1 MHKINIKTPPY
12 SLVACDLSAAEV
24 RTAANAA
31 QDKEMINAYRAFQY
45 EKDFTNSIELY
56 SYERLN
62 TINGY
67 KSLHILTTEDILLD
81 KYENQIKIIELKDEG
96 DKNKLILGDNKP
108 HTFIIDKPGQ
118 DLYSLIASK
127 AYNNKYEDN
136 LEFYPE
142 GTKITFDGKEVI
154 CGKGEYTNKAGKV
167 RRQDSKSLLIGLIY
181 GRGVSSIAQQISESR
196 LSKGQPPITKEDAQ
210 TLIDNIYKSFPDL
223 KAWIDKTHDFIHK
236 NGYIDDVFGRRRR
249 LPDGML
255 PKYTIKYLNEDTQE
269 GDFNPFL
276 NCSNRINNDKINY
289 YRDQL
294 YNIKYYKEY
303 DKIKENAYKD
313 GIEIH
318 DNTGYIA
325 QAERQAVNFQAQAA
339 SSEINKL
346 SMITID
352 KDPHLKELGVKLLLT
367 IHDEVIVECPSEN
380 AEEVAEILPKILI
393 TVAGDKMK
401 CPLKADSSIERHWYE
416 GDNLTVLND
425 HFTSFT
431 KDKGMTPKEAVEE
444 LCKEY
449 PELLKSQ
456 LENLFLNHCGYLWDN
471 MTI

>member
-1 MHKINIKTPPY
+1 MPKIKIKTPPY

-31 QDKEMINAYRAFQY
+31 QDKEMIKAYKAFKY
-45 EKDFTNSIELY
+45 EKEFTNSIELY

-62 TINGY
+62 TTNGY

-81 KYENQIKIIELKDEG
+81 KDENQVKIIKLEDEG
-96 DKNKLILGDNKP
+96 DKNKLILGDNNP
-108 HTFIIDKPGQ
+108 HTFIVDKPGQ

-142 GTKITFDGKEVI
+142 GTKIIFDGKEVI
-154 CGKGEYTNKAGKV
+154 CGKGEFTNKPGKV

-196 LSKGQPPITKEDAQ
+196 ASKGQPPITKEEAQ

-223 KAWIDKTHDFIHK
+223 KAWMDRTHDFVHEH
-236 NGYIDDVFGRRRR
+236 GYIDDAFGRRRR
-249 LPDGML
+249 LPDGQL
-255 PKYTIKYLNEDTQE
+255 PKYSVTTKEDGE
-269 GDFNPFL
+269 FNPFIG
-276 NCSNRINNDKINY
+276 CANRVDTDKINRY
-289 YRDQL
+289 KKALENVKWKRD
-294 YNIKYYKEY
+294 Y
-303 DKIKENAYKD
+303 DNLKAEALKD
-313 GIEIH
+313 GVEIH
-318 DNTGYIA
+318 DNQGHIA
-325 QAERQAVNFQAQAA
+325 QAERQAVNFQAQGA

-380 AEEVAEILPKILI
+380 AEEVAEILPKIL
-393 TVAGDKMK
+393 TTAAGDRMK
-401 CPLKADSSIERHWYE
+401 CPLKADSSVIRHWYE
-416 GDNLTVLND
+416 DDMITVLND
-425 HFTSFT
+425 YFTSFT
-431 KDKGMTPKEAVEE
+431 KDKGMTPGEAVEE
-444 LCKEY
+444 LHKEH

-456 LENLFLNHCGYLWDN
+456 LENLFLNHCGYLWNNID
-471 MTI
+471 I